1 METVATNATVD
12 LFSLTLTV
20 GGAAAAI
27 AIGMIGMSWINGI
40 ARNPDAAKSM
50 FTPGIIA
57 LALSEFV
64 ALLCF
69 VIALIK

>member
-1 METVATNATVD
+1 METASTSIIDMFA
-12 LFSLTLTV
+12 LTLTV
-20 GGAAAAI
+20 GGTAAAI
-27 AIGMIGMSWINGI
+27 AIGMIGTAWINGI

-57 LALSEFV
+57 LALAEFV